1 MEERFRP
8 NVERSLR
15 REILLEAVAREE
27 KLEVGDEEVA
37 AEIQRMVQA
46 DPRQSARIR
55 ARYQSE
61 ERRKSLKESLLER
74 KALDWVIDAAEIQ
87 ELRDEVAGETPLVV
101 SATR

>member
-1 MEERFRP
+1 
-8 NVERSLR
+8 
-15 REILLEAVAREE
+15 
-27 KLEVGDEEVA
+27 
-37 AEIQRMVQA
+37 MVQA

-101 SATR
+101 PATR